1 MPRWIAL
8 LLLLVSA
15 HAWARDAPPWV
26 EVRSP
31 HFSVV
36 TDDGERE
43 GRRLAD
49 QFERMRWVFQTLFP
63 RANVDPIAPIVV
75 IAVKNQKGM
84 QALEPEAY
92 LAKGQLAIAGLFL
105 RAPDKN
111 YILVRMDVEGEHP
124 YSTVYHEYT
133 HLELG
138 TEGMPL
144 WLNEGLAE
152 FFQNTDFRD
161 KEVVL
166 GQASADDLM
175 YLQQNR
181 LIALPALF
189 QVDANSPYYHEEQKG
204 SVFYSESWALTHYLE
219 VTDYSGHTNHVGN
232 YLNLV
237 SRQVDPVTAAEQAF
251 GDLKKLQAAL
261 EDYIRRRQ
269 YMYFHMN
276 SAGASIDPN
285 SMTVTPVAQP
295 QADAIR
301 ADFLAYN
308 GRTDAARTL
317 LDAVLKADPNNVQA
331 HETMGFIEFRA
342 GHRDEAKKWYSQAVA
357 LDSHNYLAQYYFG
370 SLSVMDGSTGDDVES
385 SLRTAIKL
393 NPRFAPAYDSLAVLY
408 GKRHEKLDE
417 AHMLNLQAV
426 QLEPGNVNFRLNA
439 ANILMEQ
446 GHYDDSVHVLEA
458 ARVIAKTPLE
468 VDVVERVLKQVQQ
481 QQAQTEEWKRRQA
494 ETQVQTTVV
503 TQGPV
508 GKQADGVGAN
518 EEQSAPKHP
527 TETPHGPDLMAQG
540 VIRSV
545 HCNRPGVLE
554 LRVEGAKGS
563 VSLYSNDA
571 YKIDY
576 RALNFTPKDVIH
588 PCQDL
593 EGMKARVHYFRTA
606 DKTVDGQITIIA
618 LSK

>member
-1 MPRWIAL
+1 MMARRIAL
-8 LLLLVSA
+8 LLLLVSTR
-15 HAWARDAPPWV
+15 AWTRDAPAWV

-36 TDDGERE
+36 TDAGERE

-63 RANVDPIAPIVV
+63 KANVDPIAPIVV
-75 IAVKNQKGM
+75 LAVKNQKGM
-84 QALEPEAY
+84 QALEPQAY

-166 GQASADDLM
+166 GQASADDLI

-189 QVDANSPYYHEEQKG
+189 QVDADSPYYHEEQKG
-204 SVFYSESWALTHYLE
+204 SVFYAESWALTHYLE
-219 VTDYSGHTNHVGN
+219 VTDYNGHTNHVGN
-232 YLNLV
+232 YLTLV

-251 GDLKKLQAAL
+251 GDLKKLQSAL
-261 EDYIRRRQ
+261 EDYTRRQQ
-269 YMYFHMN
+269 YMYFRMN
-276 SAGASIDPN
+276 SAGAAIDPN
-285 SMTVTPVAQP
+285 SVTVAPVAQP

-308 GRTDAARTL
+308 GRTGDARTML
-317 LDAVLKADPNNVQA
+317 NGVLKADPNNVQA

-342 GHRDEAKKWYSQAVA
+342 GHRDEAKKWYAQAVA
-357 LDSHNYLAQYYFG
+357 LDSQSYLAQYYFG
-370 SLSVMDGSTGDDVES
+370 SLSVMDGSTGDDVEK
-385 SLRTAIKL
+385 SLRAAIQL

-426 QLEPGNVNFRLNA
+426 DLEPGNVNFRLNA
-439 ANILMEQ
+439 ANILMEM
-446 GHYDDSVHVLEA
+446 GRFDDSVRVLKA
-458 ARVIAKTPLE
+458 AQVIAKTPLE

-481 QQAQTEEWKRRQA
+481 RQTQ
-494 ETQVQTTVV
+494 
-503 TQGPV
+503 
-508 GKQADGVGAN
+508 
-518 EEQSAPKHP
+518 
-527 TETPHGPDLMAQG
+527 
-540 VIRSV
+540 
-545 HCNRPGVLE
+545 
-554 LRVEGAKGS
+554 
-563 VSLYSNDA
+563 
-571 YKIDY
+571 
-576 RALNFTPKDVIH
+576 KD
-588 PCQDL
+588 
-593 EGMKARVHYFRTA
+593 E
-606 DKTVDGQITIIA
+606 
-618 LSK
+618 